1 MDPKEYLTNQQ
12 FCPIPW
18 TGFMYNSNGDV
29 MNCIRSQRAI
39 GNLTDSSI
47 YEIIANNTQIK
58 QDMLEHQPGAGC
70 GGCYN
75 LELNTN
81 SFDIISDRVFY
92 LKELKE
98 VDRTIYD
105 SVNTFDLHK
114 IDIRWSNVCNFG
126 CIYCSP
132 EYSSRLATELNIT
145 INQPPLK
152 RIQEMKDYVF
162 NNAHQLKHVYLAG
175 GEPLL
180 MKENLELLELLKQ
193 VNPGVNLRINTN
205 LSKVDTRVFQTVCE
219 FKNVH
224 WIVSIE
230 TIAAEYEYIRYGSSW
245 VDFVNNLL
253 TIQRLDHK
261 ISFNMLYFMLNY
273 KSIFECI
280 RFLQKQ
286 GFHNN
291 SFIIGALLQP
301 DWLNVRHLP
310 DYMLIEAE
318 RILQEEL
325 AKKPGYLLEN
335 GINNVLHY
343 IKSPMSKDINGCL
356 KQLEIL
362 DQRRDMNSK
371 EVFKEFYSLIEGN

>member
-1 MDPKEYLTNQQ
+1 
-12 FCPIPW
+12 
-18 TGFMYNSNGDV
+18 MYNSNGDV

-39 GNLTDSSI
+39 GNLKDASI
-47 YEIIANNTQIK
+47 HNILTNNTQTK
-58 QDMLEHQPGAGC
+58 QNMLDHKPGPGC
-70 GGCYN
+70 NGCYS
-75 LELNTN
+75 LEYDKK

-92 LKELKE
+92 LKELRD
-98 VDRTIYD
+98 VDHKLYD
-105 SVNTFDLHK
+105 NTDAFDLRK

-126 CIYCSP
+126 CIYCDP
-132 EYSSRLATELNIT
+132 EYSSRLATELKVEIT
-145 INQPPLK
+145 QPPNE
-152 RIQEMKDYVF
+152 RVQEMKDYVF
-162 NNAHQLKHVYLAG
+162 NNAHQLKHVYMAG

-224 WIVSIE
+224 W
-230 TIAAEYEYIRYGSSW
+230 TISLEAISAEYEYIRYGSSW

-261 ISFNMLYFMLNY
+261 ISFNMLYFILNY
-273 KSIFECI
+273 KSIFECV
-280 RFLQKQ
+280 RFLKEH

-291 SFIIGALLQP
+291 SFVIGALITP

-310 DYMLIEAE
+310 DHMLVEAE
-318 RILQEEL
+318 QLLEEEL

-335 GINNVLHY
+335 GLRNVLQY
-343 IKSPMSKDINGCL
+343 IKSPIKKDTAGCL
-356 KQLEIL
+356 QQIAELDRRRGLDSKQ
-362 DQRRDMNSK
+362 
-371 EVFKEFYSLIEGN
+371 VFKEFYSLIERQ

>member
-1 MDPKEYLTNQQ
+1 
-12 FCPIPW
+12 
-18 TGFMYNSNGDV
+18 MYNSNGDV

-39 GNLTDSSI
+39 GNLTDNSLQDI
-47 YEIIANNTQIK
+47 LANNTTTK
-58 QDMLEHQPGAGC
+58 QNMRNHKPGLGC
-70 GGCYN
+70 NGCYS
-75 LELNTN
+75 LEYDKK

-98 VDRTIYD
+98 VDRTTYD
-105 SVNTFDLHK
+105 NVNTFDLHK

-132 EYSSRLATELNIT
+132 DYSSRLATELNVAVK
-145 INQPPLK
+145 QPPQE
-152 RIQEMKDYVF
+152 RVQEMKDYVF
-162 NNAHQLKHVYLAG
+162 NNAHQLKHVYMAG

-193 VNPGVNLRINTN
+193 VNPNVNLRINTN
-205 LSKVDTRVFQTVCE
+205 LSKVDTRVFETVCE
-219 FKNVH
+219 FENVH
-224 WIVSIE
+224 WTVSIE
-230 TIAAEYEYIRYGSSW
+230 TLADEYEYIRYGSSW
-245 VDFVNNLL
+245 KDFNDNLV
-253 TIQRLDHK
+253 IIKNQKHK
-261 ISFNMLYFMLNY
+261 ISFNMLYFALNY

-280 RFLQKQ
+280 RFLQNQ

-310 DYMLIEAE
+310 NHMLADAE

-335 GINNVLHY
+335 GLENVLQY
-343 IKSPMSKDINGCL
+343 IKSPIEKDTAGCL
-356 KQLEIL
+356 KYLSEL
-362 DQRRDMNSK
+362 DSRRGLNSR
-371 EVFKEFYSLIEGN
+371 EVFKEFYSLIERQ